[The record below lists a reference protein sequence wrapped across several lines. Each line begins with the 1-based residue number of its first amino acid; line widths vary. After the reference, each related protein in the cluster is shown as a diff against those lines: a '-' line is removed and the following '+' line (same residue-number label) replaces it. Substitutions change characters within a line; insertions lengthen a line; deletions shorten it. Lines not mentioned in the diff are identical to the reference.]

1 MPIDIINNQIMGI
14 NSLTKREFLKYLGDF
29 SQVFGIKEYMLLNGK
44 SKGIRTFDFRNGSG
58 LEFTVL
64 ADRCLDFSN
73 LSFKAVNC
81 SYISKTGI
89 VAPNYFTDDDKGFLR
104 NFYGGFLTTCGLR
117 NVGNSC
123 VDQGELFGV
132 HGTISNTPADEICAR
147 VEWVDDK
154 PVMKL
159 SGKVREASFFGENLV
174 LHREIMCRYGEN
186 KIYIQNTIEN
196 CGFNREVL
204 MLLFHFNLG
213 YPLLNEDAILV
224 TPTEKLISRD
234 NEALKGID
242 NYKELQKPTQEYA
255 EQVFYHDLKTDS
267 EQKTCVALIN
277 KRLELAVAIRFDK
290 TELFNFTQWKQ
301 MGESEYVL
309 GLEPSN
315 CKVGGRAKSR
325 EDGDLEYLE
334 PGESKKFDLIIEIV
348 DGLDNI
354 DLLIKEINDL

>member
-1 MPIDIINNQIMGI
+1 MEI

-44 SKGIRTFDFRNGSG
+44 SKGVRAFDFRNGSG
-58 LEFTVL
+58 LEFTVV

-89 VAPNYFTDDDKGFLR
+89 VSPNFYTNDDKGLLR
-104 NFYGGFLTTCGLR
+104 SFYGGFLTTCGLR

-123 VDQGELFGV
+123 VDQGELFEM
-132 HGTISNTPADEICAR
+132 HGRISNTPAEELCAK

-154 PVMKL
+154 PVLTL
-159 SGKVREASFFGENLV
+159 SGKVIEASFFGENLV
-174 LHREIMCRYGEN
+174 LHRKIMCRYGEN

-196 CGFNREVL
+196 LGFKSEAI
-204 MLLFHFNLG
+204 MLLFHFNFG
-213 YPLLNEDAILV
+213 YPLLNNDAILV
-224 TPTEKLISRD
+224 TPTEKLIPRD
-234 NEALKGID
+234 DEALKGID
-242 NYKELQKPTQEYA
+242 NYKEFQKPTHGYA
-255 EQVFYHDLKTDS
+255 EQVFYHDLRTDS
-267 EQKTCVALIN
+267 EQKTSVALIN

-290 TELFNFTQWKQ
+290 KELCNFTQWKQ
-301 MGESEYVL
+301 TGESEYVL

-315 CKVGGRAKSR
+315 CKVDGRAKSR
-325 EDGDLEYLE
+325 EDGNLEYLK